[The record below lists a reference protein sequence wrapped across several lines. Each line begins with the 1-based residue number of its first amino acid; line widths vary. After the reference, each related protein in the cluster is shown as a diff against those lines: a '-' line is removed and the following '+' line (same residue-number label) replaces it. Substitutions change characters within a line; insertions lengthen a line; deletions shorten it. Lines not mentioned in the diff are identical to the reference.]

1 MTTDKIISIASKLD
15 QQGKFAVADK
25 VFSHL
30 IKTAQMIGSERPDF
44 VKLPGRS
51 GYDTFGIFEN
61 TILRMQ
67 EAFTAQDFE
76 NAKHLALNRVNALS
90 NSLNR
95 ILRLSVGFVRG
106 GTRFPSFTVTP
117 DLKTKLMDYW
127 SEIKTLKRLLEKAQ
141 TGSFVTS
148 LSVVDN
154 IAEDD
159 INSAIDNLSEFT
171 SIHGDLLNS
180 IRNMFRS
187 SPDKRIQLIL
197 QQVAI
202 CEAKLT
208 VVLTGQQLS
217 SDFKNEIKV
226 VQKQYGKPVKL
237 DQSQAPVAGWEM
249 PKEFKNVKLP
259 DAAPD
264 IFGGTVS
271 GSKAEVNRNIAKLEA
286 MDDKQ
291 FADSYQLLRENAE
304 KAYLANEN
312 KFSKEEKDA
321 YESKMYTLKNK
332 YQDILFRDK
341 PKSSFLD

>member
-1 MTTDKIISIASKLD
+1 MTTDKIISIANKLD
-15 QQGKFAVADK
+15 QQGKYNAADQ

-30 IKTAQMIGSERPDF
+30 IKIAQKINQERPDF
-44 VKLPGRS
+44 VKLPGRA
-51 GYDTFGIFEN
+51 GAEFVGPFEN
-61 TILRMQ
+61 TMLRMQ

-95 ILRLSVGFVRG
+95 ILRLSVGFISG

-117 DLKTKLMDYW
+117 DLRTKLMDYW

-141 TGSFVTS
+141 TGSNKTN

-154 IAEDD
+154 IAEDT
-159 INSAIDNLSEFT
+159 INAAINDLSEFT

-208 VVLTGQQLS
+208 VLLTGQQLS
-217 SDFKNEIKV
+217 SDFKKEIKD
-226 VQKQYGKPVKL
+226 VQKQFGKPIKL
-237 DQSQAPVAGWEM
+237 DESQAPVAGWEM
-249 PKEFKNVKLP
+249 PKEFKTVKLP

-264 IFGGTVS
+264 IFGGS
-271 GSKAEVNRNIAKLEA
+271 KPGSKGEVNRNIAKLDA
-286 MDDKQ
+286 MDDKN
-291 FADSYQLLRENAE
+291 FADSYQGLRENIE
-304 KAYLANEN
+304 SAYLSN
-312 KFSKEEKDA
+312 
-321 YESKMYTLKNK
+321 ESKFTPTEQAKYENQMQSLRDRYYT
-332 YQDILFRDK
+332 ILYRDK
-341 PKSSFLD
+341 PKSSFTD